1 VNISPHI
8 TPTPLA
14 TSVNPPTDLLR
25 HENTQR
31 PIITAPSQTNGSP
44 AEKGAADKHKAF
56 NQLNETFNFIDLQ
69 KSAEENAN
77 KINTNSES
85 GTQDQGNQDQDNPK
99 NNQENSQGTQENPQ
113 SSSEPTPENSSAE
126 NSQLTSQEDSKQEK
140 LETAQQQKEI
150 QQLEKRDQEVR
161 THELAHARVG
171 GDVTGSPV
179 YEFEMGPNGKKYAV
193 AGEVSVDLSTVAGD
207 PQATIT
213 KMEKVHAAALAPVE
227 PSAQDMKVASQ
238 ATKLIAQAKSELS
251 ELVVEQN
258 KTPDKALA
266 ENENNSLS
274 ANEQSSAVQSDLFD
288 QKMQQTLNAQEAI
301 TTPTVI
307 STDVQERSQRIEGYY
322 SGITQ
327 AYEKPTTYQ
336 FELTA

>member
-1 VNISPHI
+1 MNISPHI

-31 PIITAPSQTNGSP
+31 PVITAPTQTNGSP
-44 AEKGAADKHKAF
+44 PEKGTADKHKAF
-56 NQLNETFNFIDLQ
+56 NQSNESFNFIDLQ

-77 KINTNSES
+77 KINANSE
-85 GTQDQGNQDQDNPK
+85 QGNQEQT
-99 NNQENSQGTQENPQ
+99 NQENSQGAQENAQ
-113 SSSEPTPENSSAE
+113 SSSEPKPESTPESNSAE
-126 NSQLTSQEDSKQEK
+126 NTQPRSQEDSKQEK

-150 QQLEKRDQEVR
+150 QQLEQRDQEVR

-171 GDVTGSPV
+171 GDVTGAPV

-193 AGEVSVDLSTVAGD
+193 EGEVSVDLSTIAGD

-238 ATKLIAQAKSELS
+238 ATESIAQAKSELS
-251 ELVVEQN
+251 ALALEQ
-258 KTPDKALA
+258 KEDPDKALVD
-266 ENENNSLS
+266 NDNNSLS
-274 ANEQSSAVQSDLFD
+274 VNEQSSAVQSDLFD
-288 QKMQQTLNAQEAI
+288 QQMQQTINAQEAI

-327 AYEKPTTYQ
+327 AYEKPTSYQ
-336 FELTA
+336 FQLTA